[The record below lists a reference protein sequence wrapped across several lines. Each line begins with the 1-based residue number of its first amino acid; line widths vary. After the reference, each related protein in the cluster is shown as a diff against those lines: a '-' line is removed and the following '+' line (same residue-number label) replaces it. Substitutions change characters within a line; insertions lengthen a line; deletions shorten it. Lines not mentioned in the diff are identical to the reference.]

1 MKPSV
6 RSDRTASIIPESLNR
21 RLNHYALAASAAGVG
36 LLATAQPALADI
48 VFTPANVNVTAP
60 GGTYNL
66 DLNNDGIPDFVLHGY
81 GDGIYNAFIAIDVA
95 GAGAAIQSAKTCVGT
110 LGTYCSYAAAL
121 NQGDTIPGKRMAID
135 GVTIER
141 ANQAGNSF
149 TYRGFWHNVKNH
161 FLGFKFR
168 INGQTHYGWARLS
181 VRTAGASV
189 TAHISGYAYETVA
202 NQSIRAGQ
210 RTGTG
215 DVSTSEDRGSLG
227 ALARGAQ
234 EPAP

>member
-1 MKPSV
+1 MKPPV
-6 RSDRTASIIPESLNR
+6 RASGSASLISETFNR
-21 RLNHYALAASAAGVG
+21 RLNHYALAASAAGAG
-36 LLATAQPALADI
+36 LLTMAQPAKADI

-60 GGTYNL
+60 GGTYDL
-66 DLNNDGIPDFVLHGY
+66 DLNNDGIPDFVWHGF
-81 GDGIYNAFIAIDVA
+81 GDGVVDAFIEVDVA
-95 GAGAAIQSAKTCVGT
+95 GAGAAIQSSKTCNGT

-141 ANQAGNSF
+141 ANKAGSSF

-161 FLGFKFR
+161 FLGFKFK

-181 VRTAGASV
+181 IRTAGASV

-202 NQSIRAGQ
+202 NKSIRAGQ
-210 RTGTG
+210 KAGA
-215 DVSTSEDRGSLG
+215 DFSTPDENGSLG
-227 ALARGAQ
+227 ALARGVQSAGR
-234 EPAP
+234 